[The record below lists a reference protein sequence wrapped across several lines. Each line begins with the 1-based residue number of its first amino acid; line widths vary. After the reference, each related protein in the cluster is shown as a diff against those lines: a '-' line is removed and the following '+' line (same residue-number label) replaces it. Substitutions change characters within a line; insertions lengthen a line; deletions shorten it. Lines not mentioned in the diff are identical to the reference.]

1 MKVLTAHAEKLEAA
15 LWWLLVVWIPF
26 GTRKFIL
33 SFAPQF
39 SEYESVFVYA
49 SDFLIAGL
57 AVLLLWRL
65 VKKFFSRV
73 PKLLWIFLAVAAASV
88 VLAFHVPLALYSF
101 GRLVLAAL
109 FFVIT
114 AYVLE
119 APKKFD
125 AVLKIVAASSVFQA
139 LVGIAQFFTQQ
150 SIGLRL
156 LGESQIG
163 IHIVGAAK
171 VYNEYGYFLRAYGT
185 LPHANIYAAFLVLGL
200 ISLCYFW
207 VRRKG
212 EFRIYTSPTWLAQ
225 DVLLGISIFLV
236 LMGLVVSFSRSGWIS
251 AMAGIVCFFAL
262 SSIRRGYRLEVARLV
277 VVLFVSVVL
286 LYQLFQFAI
295 SPRIEATY
303 RGDYSISSRLMYNKL
318 GVDLIK
324 ERPWGVGIGNQ
335 MPHAVTHRLYQNL
348 GMTQR
353 WEWQPIHNLY
363 ILMAAEIGIAGLAAF
378 FVLLIFVLRGSGFK
392 NQIVQLNPQKLV
404 SVSLLFALLIFGL
417 FDHFL
422 WDLQPGRLMLWLV
435 LGSVA
440 ARRNY
445 NSSH

>member
-65 VKKFFSRV
+65 GKKFFSRV

-171 VYNEYGYFLRAYGT
+171 VYTEYGYFLRAYGT

-262 SSIRRGYRLEVARLV
+262 SSIRRGYRLEVARLGV
-277 VVLFVSVVL
+277 GLFVLVVPF
-286 LYQLFQFAI
+286 Y
-295 SPRIEATY
+295 
-303 RGDYSISSRLMYNKL
+303 
-318 GVDLIK
+318 
-324 ERPWGVGIGNQ
+324 
-335 MPHAVTHRLYQNL
+335 
-348 GMTQR
+348 
-353 WEWQPIHNLY
+353 
-363 ILMAAEIGIAGLAAF
+363 
-378 FVLLIFVLRGSGFK
+378 
-392 NQIVQLNPQKLV
+392 
-404 SVSLLFALLIFGL
+404 
-417 FDHFL
+417 
-422 WDLQPGRLMLWLV
+422 
-435 LGSVA
+435 
-440 ARRNY
+440 
-445 NSSH
+445 